1 MTGHGLLVLRSA
13 DRTMAMKVE
22 DVIEVGDRGS
32 WQVVPS
38 RLPAMRGVTL
48 IRGRL
53 VPLVHLG
60 ALVGA
65 EPAPLHPSPLMVV
78 AQSRGQWVALEVDA
92 VDSAPFRDVL
102 SDDEAG
108 GLPGLSAGALRREG
122 KWIPVLN
129 LEALARRWQEPATR
143 A

>member
-1 MTGHGLLVLRSA
+1 MTGLGLLVVRSSG
-13 DRTMAMKVE
+13 RSMAVRVE
-22 DVIEVGDRGS
+22 EVIEVGDRGV

-38 RLPAMRGVTL
+38 RLPAMRGVVVV
-48 IRGRL
+48 RGRL
-53 VPLVHLG
+53 VPLIHLG

-65 EPAPLHPSPLMVV
+65 QAAPPIPSPLMVV
-78 AQSRGQWVALEVDA
+78 ADSRGLWVALEVDE
-92 VDSAPFRDVL
+92 VDSAPA
-102 SDDEAG
+102 SDLLPGHQAG
-108 GLPGLSAGALRREG
+108 GLPGLSAGTLERDG

>member
-1 MTGHGLLVLRSA
+1 MSGHGLLVLRSSG
-13 DRTMAMKVE
+13 RTMAIRVE
-22 DVIEVGDRGS
+22 EVIEVGDRGS

-38 RLPAMRGVTL
+38 HLPAMRGVTMV
-48 IRGRL
+48 RGRL

-65 EPAPLHPSPLMVV
+65 GPAPSEASPLMVV
-78 AQSRGQWVALEVDA
+78 AESRGQWVALEVDS
-92 VDSAPFRDVL
+92 VESAPYRDL
-102 SDDEAG
+102 LAEDETGA
-108 GLPGLSAGALRREG
+108 LPGLSAGALRRDG

>member
-1 MTGHGLLVLRSA
+1 
-13 DRTMAMKVE
+13 MAVRVE
-22 DVIEVGDRGS
+22 DVIEVGDLGS

-38 RLPAMRGVTL
+38 RLPAMRGVTQV
-48 IRGRL
+48 RGRL

-65 EPAPLHPSPLMVV
+65 EPAPSAPSPLMVV
-78 AQSRGQWVALEVDA
+78 AESRGQWVALEVDA
-92 VDSAPFRDVL
+92 VESAPSRDVL
-102 SDDEAG
+102 GGDETG

-129 LEALARRWQEPATR
+129 MEALARRWQEPVTR

>member
-1 MTGHGLLVLRSA
+1 MTGHGLLVLRSS

-22 DVIEVGDRGS
+22 DVIEVGDRGA
-32 WQVVPS
+32 WQVVPAH
-38 RLPAMRGVTL
+38 LPAMRGVTL

-53 VPLVHLG
+53 VPLLHLG
-60 ALVGA
+60 ALVEG
-65 EPAPLHPSPLMVV
+65 EPAPPHPSPLIVV
-78 AQSRGQWVALEVDA
+78 AASREQWVALEVDA
-92 VDSAPFRDVL
+92 VDSAPSRDVL
-102 SDDEAG
+102 ADESAG